1 MQRILFVL
9 GIGLIAATGLQAQAT
24 GYRLTSNQIVVDGS
38 QHWRNWNFPV
48 GTLEIDEAGAITP
61 FFLRRNT
68 NATEDIIDFLRMHP
82 PNKLDKEPEDITLI
96 DAIRAGSNAP
106 GVLNVLDGDMSTYWQ
121 PDPPDSEVELGTQ
134 WWFTVDL
141 GRLVIAKR
149 IVLKFVEEDAGD
161 PFLQY
166 DVLISDGEVP
176 EKFVSSDEPGFT
188 VVWRTL
194 KPNKNERLLE
204 ISLGET
210 QEAEAQEL
218 ASQPLNAPPASSIAV
233 ARQEFAGTGVR
244 LVQVVVRASDFVRGR
259 AVVEDEYE
267 ALPAVEKG
275 GIIFHKLQRDGRLTE
290 VAQEDYN
297 KLPPDQQ
304 GDVIHYRRER
314 PRLAELE
321 VWHEGDDAVL
331 GTLAR
336 GGDVS
341 ASQGLPVGRT
351 VDGNVQTYVDL
362 IYSFDRQTIRSPEG
376 HITYDLG
383 STYWLDTFRI
393 AYGGQTIRGR
403 SSFPSYRLDASD
415 GAINA
420 DGTLKWTTVA
430 SREQPSTRK
439 EYEGHDFE
447 LIKTRFF
454 RLVYE
459 HIIVPVGGHRGFP
472 ASVQL
477 YGQGFQPE
485 VQLQSDLIRLDGR
498 RNLLSIEWDA
508 DTPPGT
514 NVLIQTRTGNEL
526 GEVLH
531 YFKSDGTEISK
542 TEYNNPT
549 LLDIFKGDI
558 VAEEVEGDDWSGWS
572 APYEDMAGSSI
583 SSPSPRK
590 FLKVQATMLSED
602 PAISATLKSLK
613 LNFAEPVAQG
623 LMGEVTP
630 FRVDSLG
637 VERVFSLY
645 VRPEFG
651 SRDPG
656 FDQML
661 LVTPP
666 DMPLEFVGLY
676 AGSDEDFSDAVDMA
690 SLQVADVEVVA
701 TAADSLRLAFAA
713 VRPGGEVEVMR
724 LDFKTTLFGMGAVLQ
739 AALQNSAA
747 GGDAWQRV
755 DPGDALADV
764 EGNTITL
771 VGNVTRGDLLTEVE
785 VRPRI
790 FTPNGDGINDEAVFA
805 FKVVRLSDDSPVEVA
820 IYDLSGRAVQKLVE
834 QRSISTG
841 EYAIG
846 WDGKDASGGQVP
858 PGIYYVRLK
867 LAADKGGVSTSKTE
881 VLRMV
886 SVAY

>member
-9 GIGLIAATGLQAQAT
+9 GIGLVAVTGLKAQNT
-24 GYRLTSNQIVVDGS
+24 GYRLTSNQIVVDGP

-48 GTLEIDEAGAITP
+48 GTLEIDEAGTITP
-61 FFLRRNT
+61 SFLRRNT
-68 NATEDIIDFLRMHP
+68 NATEDILDFLRLHP
-82 PNKLDKEPEDITLI
+82 PKKIGKEPENITLV
-96 DAIRAGSNAP
+96 DAIQAGSNAP
-106 GVLNVLDGDMSTYWQ
+106 DVLNVLDGDMGTYWQ
-121 PDPPDSEVELGTQ
+121 PDPPENEVELGTQ

-141 GRLVIAKR
+141 GRLVIARR
-149 IVLKFVEEDAGD
+149 IVLKFVEESAGD

-176 EKFVSSDEPGFT
+176 EKFVSSDEPAFNA
-188 VVWRTL
+188 VWRTL

-204 ISLGET
+204 ISLGGT
-210 QEAEAQEL
+210 REAEAEEL
-218 ASQPLNAPPASSIAV
+218 SSQPINAPPTSSVAV
-233 ARQEFAGTGVR
+233 AQQEFAGTGVR
-244 LVQVVVRASDFVRGR
+244 FVQVVVRASDFVRGR
-259 AVVEDEYE
+259 AVSEGEYD
-267 ALPAVEKG
+267 ALSATERGDIVY
-275 GIIFHKLQRDGRLTE
+275 HKLQRDGRLTE
-290 VAQEDYN
+290 VAAEDYE
-297 KLPPDQQ
+297 KLPVEQQ
-304 GDVIHYRRER
+304 GEVVHYRRER

-321 VWHEGDDAVL
+321 VWHEGDDAIL
-331 GTLAR
+331 ATLAR

-393 AYGGQTIRGR
+393 AYGGQTIRDR
-403 SSFPSYRLDASD
+403 FSFPSYHLDASD

-430 SREQPSTRK
+430 SREQSSTRK
-439 EYEGHDFE
+439 AFEGHDFE

-454 RLVYE
+454 RMVFE
-459 HIIVPVGGHRGFP
+459 HLIVPVGGHRGFP

-514 NVLIQTRTGNEL
+514 NVLMQTRTGNEL

-590 FLKVQATMLSED
+590 FLKVQATMLSAD

-637 VERVFSLY
+637 VEQVFSLY

-676 AGSDEDFSDAVDMA
+676 MGSDEDFSDAVDMA

-713 VRPGGEVEVMR
+713 VFPGGGVEVMR
-724 LDFKTTLFGMGAVLQ
+724 LDFKTTLFGMGAMLQ
-739 AALQNSAA
+739 AALQNSAD
-747 GGDAWQRV
+747 GGDAWQRI
-755 DPGDALADV
+755 DPGDAFADAA
-764 EGNTITL
+764 GNTITL
-771 VGNVTRGDLLTEVE
+771 VGNATRGDLLTEVE

-790 FTPNGDGINDEAVFA
+790 ITPNGDGINDEAVFA
-805 FKVVRLSDDSPVEVA
+805 FKVVRLSDNSPVEVT
-820 IYDLSGRAVQKLVE
+820 IYDLSGRTVQRLVE
-834 QRSISTG
+834 RRSISTG

-846 WDGKDASGGQVP
+846 WDGRDASGGQVP

-867 LAADKGGVSTSKTE
+867 LAADKGGINTNKTE

>member
-1 MQRILFVL
+1 
-9 GIGLIAATGLQAQAT
+9 
-24 GYRLTSNQIVVDGS
+24 
-38 QHWRNWNFPV
+38 
-48 GTLEIDEAGAITP
+48 
-61 FFLRRNT
+61 
-68 NATEDIIDFLRMHP
+68 
-82 PNKLDKEPEDITLI
+82 
-96 DAIRAGSNAP
+96 
-106 GVLNVLDGDMSTYWQ
+106 VLDGDIDTYWE
-121 PDPPDSEVELGTQ
+121 PDPPASEIELGAQ

-149 IVLKFVEEDAGD
+149 IVLKFVEEGAGD

-233 ARQEFAGTGVR
+233 AQQEFAGTGVR
-244 LVQVVVRASDFVRGR
+244 LVQVVVRASDFARGR
-259 AVVEDEYE
+259 AVAEDEYQ
-267 ALPAVEKG
+267 ALPAVERG
-275 GIIFHKLQRDGRLTE
+275 DIVFHKQQRDGRLTE

-362 IYSFDRQTIRSPEG
+362 IFSFDRQTIRSPEG
-376 HITYDLG
+376 HLTYDLG
-383 STYWLDTFRI
+383 SAYWLDTFRI

-430 SREQPSTRK
+430 SREQSSTRK
-439 EYEGHDFE
+439 DYEGHDFE

-454 RLVYE
+454 RMVYE

-477 YGQGFQPE
+477 YGRGFQPE
-485 VQLQSDLIRLDGR
+485 VQLESKLIRLGGR

-514 NVLIQTRTGNEL
+514 SVLIQTRTGNEL

-531 YFKSDGTEISK
+531 FYKSDGTEISEK
-542 TEYNNPT
+542 EYNNPT

-558 VAEEVEGDDWSGWS
+558 IAEEVEGDDWSGWS
-572 APYEDMAGSSI
+572 SPYEDMAGSSI
-583 SSPSPRK
+583 TSPSPRE

-602 PAISATLKSLK
+602 PDLSATLRSLR

-623 LMGEVTP
+623 LMGEVAP

-637 VERVFSLY
+637 VVQVFSLY

-656 FDQML
+656 FDQIL

-666 DMPLEFVGLY
+666 DMSLEFVGLY
-676 AGSDEDFSDAVDMA
+676 AGADGDFATGADMA
-690 SLQVADVEVVA
+690 SLAVANVEIVA
-701 TAADSLRLAFAA
+701 TGVDSLRLAFAA
-713 VRPGGEVEVMR
+713 VQPGSGVEVMR
-724 LDFKTTLFGMGAVLQ
+724 LDFRTALFGMGAVLQ

-764 EGNTITL
+764 QGNTITL
-771 VGNVTRGDLLTEVE
+771 VGNATRGDLLTEVA
-785 VRPRI
+785 VRPRV

-805 FKVVRLSDDSPVEVA
+805 FKVVRLADDSPVEVTV
-820 IYDLSGRAVQKLVE
+820 YDLSGRLVRRLVE
-834 QRSISTG
+834 RRAVSTG
-841 EYAIG
+841 EYAIS
-846 WDGKDASGGQVP
+846 WDGKDASGAQVP
-858 PGIYYVRLK
+858 PGIYYVRLR
-867 LAADKGGVSTSKTE
+867 LTADKGGVSTSKTE

>member
-9 GIGLIAATGLQAQAT
+9 GIGLVVVGALQAQGT
-24 GYRLTSNQIVVDGS
+24 GYRLTSNQIVVDGP

-48 GTLEIDEAGAITP
+48 GTLEIDETGTITP

-68 NATEDIIDFLRMHP
+68 NATEDIIDFLRLHP
-82 PNKLDKEPEDITLI
+82 PNKLDKEPEDITLT
-96 DAIRAGSNAP
+96 DAIRAGSNAL
-106 GVLNVLDGDMSTYWQ
+106 GVLSVLDGDMSTYWQ
-121 PDPPDSEVELGTQ
+121 PDPPESEVELGTQ

-176 EKFVSSDEPGFT
+176 EKFVSSDEPAFNAI
-188 VVWRTL
+188 WRTL
-194 KPNKNERLLE
+194 KPNKTERLLE
-204 ISLGET
+204 ISLGGT
-210 QEAEAQEL
+210 QEAEAEEL
-218 ASQPLNAPPASSIAV
+218 SSQPLNAPPTSSVAV
-233 ARQEFAGTGVR
+233 VQQEFAGTGVR
-244 LVQVVVRASDFVRGR
+244 LVQVVVRASDFARGR
-259 AVVEDEYE
+259 VVSQDAYG
-267 ALPAVEKG
+267 ALSATEQGDIV
-275 GIIFHKLQRDGRLTE
+275 FHKLQRDGRLTE
-290 VAQEDYN
+290 VAAEDYDT
-297 KLPPDQQ
+297 LPADQQ
-304 GDVIHYRRER
+304 GDVVFYQRER

-321 VWHEGDDAVL
+321 VWHEGDDAIL
-331 GTLAR
+331 ATLAR

-383 STYWLDTFRI
+383 SAYWLDTFRI
-393 AYGGQTIRGR
+393 AYGGQTLRDR
-403 SSFPSYRLDASD
+403 FSFPSYRLDASN

-430 SREQPSTRK
+430 SREQSSSRK
-439 EYEGHDFE
+439 AFEGHDFE

-454 RLVYE
+454 RMVFE
-459 HIIVPVGGHRGFP
+459 HLIVPVGGHRGFP

-485 VQLQSDLIRLDGR
+485 VQLESDLIGLDGR

-531 YFKSDGTEISK
+531 FFKSDGTEISK

-558 VAEEVEGDDWSGWS
+558 VPEEVEGDDWSGWS

-583 SSPSPRK
+583 TSPSPRA

-651 SRDPG
+651 NRDPG

-661 LVTPP
+661 LVTPS
-666 DMPLEFVGLY
+666 DMPLEFMGLY
-676 AGSDEDFSDAVDMA
+676 AGSDEDFAGAADMA
-690 SLQVADVEVVA
+690 SLSVADVEVVA
-701 TAADSLRLAFAA
+701 TATDSLQLAFTA
-713 VRPGGEVEVMR
+713 VRPGDGIEVVR
-724 LDFKTTLFGMGAVLQ
+724 LDFRTTLFGMGAVLQ
-739 AALQNSAA
+739 AALQNSAD

-755 DPGDALADV
+755 DPGDALAEV

-771 VGNVTRGDLLTEVE
+771 VGNATRGDLLTEVS
-785 VRPRI
+785 VRPRV
-790 FTPNGDGINDEAVFA
+790 FTPNGDRINDETVFA
-805 FKVVRLSDDSPVEVA
+805 FKVVRLSDDSPVEVT
-820 IYDLSGRAVQKLVE
+820 IYDLSGRVVRRLVE
-834 QRSISTG
+834 RRAVSTG

-846 WDGKDASGGQVP
+846 WDGKDASGGLVP
-858 PGIYYVRLK
+858 PGIYYARLR
-867 LAADKGGVSTSKTE
+867 LAVDKGGISTSKTE